1 DKLISGD
8 KSLDL
13 SAFKLSRLFFSLLS
27 SRSSS
32 CWRSYGAQRE
42 QCKFMWNSV
51 LLEESNM
58 TKTGYILD
66 YLVKLKEREGGH
78 VKELGNFVI
87 ASFNNARHLFNSK
100 FTECKYLKSYNAYHF
115 YMIIEAIKEG
125 NPGTYMAEVICNRY
139 GSVGV
144 LPLLTK
150 ISQSLKGIQKSI
162 ALSEFSRLEK
172 LYREAKEGLGRRFTA
187 IHLVH
192 LIVD

>member
-1 DKLISGD
+1 MILI
-8 KSLDL
+8 
-13 SAFKLSRLFFSLLS
+13 FKI
-27 SRSSS
+27 
-32 CWRSYGAQRE
+32 W
-42 QCKFMWNSV
+42 
-51 LLEESNM
+51 LE
-58 TKTGYILD
+58 
-66 YLVKLKEREGGH
+66 LKEREGGH
-78 VKELGNFVI
+78 VKKEGGRSVDVYHPIVSVLGNFVI

-125 NPGTYMAEVICNRY
+125 NHGTYMAEVLCNRY
-139 GSVGV
+139 GTVGV
-144 LPLLTK
+144 LPWLTK

-172 LYREAKEGLGRRFTA
+172 LYREVKEGLGRRFTA